1 MSNAS
6 SVSLCVGCGKD
17 LTDCSK
23 TRKKLGD
30 DSQAS
35 DQATRISVLSAWR
48 ELAAKLIYRN
58 VVVWMDLS

>member
-1 MSNAS
+1 MAS

-30 DSQAS
+30 DSKAS
-35 DQATRISVLSAWR
+35 DRPLESVSYLLGGS
-48 ELAAKLIYRN
+48 
-58 VVVWMDLS
+58 